1 MGPMTMPPRI
11 RPPRRRRLTLPVVF
25 YAHPFELALG
35 AALVINGVRGIV
47 GDNTPSVDALPPLP
61 RLLYLAVSTI
71 GGLGVV
77 IGLWTHRKAVER
89 ASLFLVA
96 AAYATVGILIVATN
110 GTNGIATA
118 TVAAVVGAA
127 CVLRAI
133 AIRRAALIVLATL
146 TEARRDEEA
155 QP

>member
-110 GTNGIATA
+110 GTNGTVA